1 MDYTL
6 RRLETFEE
14 YKACERIQTEAW
26 GFADE
31 IDVIPQ
37 TNLVTAQ
44 KWGGLVLG
52 AFDADDELRGFC
64 YGFLGRDK
72 QGRLLHCSHM
82 LAVDGEARNTGLGTR
97 LKWAQR
103 DICVAEGLAIMVW
116 TFDPLESKNA
126 CLNFGKLGGLADRYE
141 VDLYG
146 ETTSKLHSGTST
158 DRLTLTWML
167 DSPRVAAR
175 QEDRPSELFKSLAA
189 GEVDAPWALQA
200 DGWAPGEPT
209 LDLDADRVRCEIP
222 GSVQEVKE
230 HDRGA
235 ATAWREATR
244 AVFTG
249 YFAKGYFA
257 RECVRT
263 RMDDRGESKTVYL
276 FERGELEVDG
286 VQE

>member
-1 MDYTL
+1 MSYTL

-14 YKACERIQTEAW
+14 YKACERLQSKAW
-26 GFADE
+26 AFADD
-31 IDVIPQ
+31 IDIIPQ

-64 YGFLGRDK
+64 YGFLGRDN
-72 QGRLLHCSHM
+72 QGRVVHCSHM
-82 LAVDGEARNTGLGTR
+82 LAVDDEAQDTGLGTR

-103 DICVAEGLAIMVW
+103 DICLAGGLMIMVW

-126 CLNFGKLGGLADRYE
+126 CLNFAKLGGLADRY
-141 VDLYG
+141 DINLYG
-146 ETTSKLHSGTST
+146 ETTSKLHSGTTT
-158 DRLTLTWML
+158 DRLTITWMM

-175 QEDRPSELFKSLAA
+175 QEERRSELFESLVA
-189 GEVDAPWALQA
+189 GDVDAPWVLQA
-200 DGWAPGEPT
+200 DGWAPGEPN
-209 LDLDADRVRCEIP
+209 LDLDARRLRCEIP

-230 HDRGA
+230 HDHGI

-249 YFAKGYFA
+249 YLAKGYFA
-257 RECVRT
+257 RECART
-263 RMDDRGESKTVYL
+263 RLDDRGESKTVYL